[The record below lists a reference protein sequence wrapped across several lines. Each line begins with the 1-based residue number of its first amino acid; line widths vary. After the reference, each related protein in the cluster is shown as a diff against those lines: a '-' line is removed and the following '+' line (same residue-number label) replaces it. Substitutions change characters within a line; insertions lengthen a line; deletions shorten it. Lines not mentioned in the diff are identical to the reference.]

1 MFYASKFYGYG
12 TIFMADI
19 VAVQK
24 NYTKN
29 VKFTSH
35 FSGRT
40 PQITL
45 RLLAFLA
52 FWCSN
57 CAHLKISCKNH
68 Q

>member
-52 FWCSN
+52 FW
-57 CAHLKISCKNH
+57 
-68 Q
+68 